1 MAVQLDGGGKEDLK
15 TQFVTREGTYKLMT
29 LSEYSRPNRVGY
41 TNSQGSASVRVS
53 FVTLPDPADPT
64 GAQGLGDRMCF
75 NFGKELYVYVYRGV
89 KKAVDLNKPVD
100 KKLYKG
106 TNPTCHNFNQ
116 TTATAD
122 SAPLL
127 VGFSTGQIQLID
139 PIKKELSK
147 LYNEDRLIDKSKV
160 TCIKWVPG
168 SNNLFLVSH
177 SSGQLYLYNE
187 ELLCGTTAPHYQS
200 FKSGDGYAI
209 YTCKTKSTRNP
220 LYRWVI
226 GAEGCCINEFA
237 FSPCGTNLAVV
248 SQDGF
253 LRVFQYNTMELVGS
267 ARSYFGGFL
276 CVCWSPD
283 GRYVVVGGEDDL
295 VTIWSFHEKR
305 VVARGQGHHSW
316 VSVVAFD
323 PYTTSYGDHDP
334 DFSGSDDETT
344 MPHSNHNHFHE
355 KSHRLST
362 TSQGGGGGHSNR
374 NSCGSE
380 LRMSGGTCYRLG
392 SVSQDTQLCL
402 WDITEDVLRQ
412 PVCAKQRSSVTGATS
427 GTLSS
432 SGTFNSGNGTAATA
446 NHHSN
451 SNTKHNNSNNVNFK
465 ENASGNNENSNN
477 STSTNAAVAT
487 VNSLTQRLAGLGFGE
502 RKGDNHKRNFS
513 LTMRG
518 GGTGAAAAATTANN
532 STTTVVQNNGGDKT
546 STGNSTN
553 TTSSSLNNSVGGGLV
568 GGMGNKKVSSVM
580 DDPMRLI
587 GTAWCPR
594 FDECPV
600 LEPLVCKK
608 LAHERLTELVF
619 REDCFVTACQD
630 GYVYTWARPGHMVGP
645 LTISSTLHRPS
656 HHHSNNPY
664 TSNINSM
671 RCNDL

>member
-139 PIKKELSK
+139 PIKKDSSQLSK

-334 DFSGSDDETT
+334 DFSGSDDET
-344 MPHSNHNHFHE
+344 MPHNNHNHFHE

-362 TSQGGGGGHSNR
+362 TSQSGIHSNR

-412 PVCAKQRSSVTGATS
+412 PVCAKQRPSATCS
-427 GTLSS
+427 TSGGTLSS
-432 SGTFNSGNGTAATA
+432 SGTFNSGNGAATTA

-451 SNTKHNNSNNVNFK
+451 SNAKHNNSNNINFK
-465 ENASGNNENSNN
+465 ENASSNNETSNN

-518 GGTGAAAAATTANN
+518 SGTGATATTANN
-532 STTTVVQNNGGDKT
+532 STTSIVQNNGGDKA
-546 STGNSTN
+546 STGNSTS
-553 TTSSSLNNSVGGGLV
+553 TSSSLNNSVGGGLV
-568 GGMGNKKVSSVM
+568 GGTGSKKVSSVM

-630 GYVYTWARPGHMVGP
+630 GYVYTWARPGHM
-645 LTISSTLHRPS
+645 
-656 HHHSNNPY
+656 
-664 TSNINSM
+664 INVLYHALADA
-671 RCNDL
+671 REYRG

>member
-15 TQFVTREGTYKLMT
+15 TQFVTREGAYKLMT
-29 LSEYSRPNRVGY
+29 LSEYSRSNRVGY
-41 TNSQGSASVRVS
+41 TNSQGSVSVRVS

-64 GAQGLGDRMCF
+64 GSQGLGDRMCF

-89 KKAVDLNKPVD
+89 KKALDLNKPVD

-106 TNPTCHNFNQ
+106 ANPTCHNFNQ

-147 LYNEDRLIDKSKV
+147 VYNEDRLIDKSKV

-200 FKSGDGYAI
+200 FKAGDGFAI

-253 LRVFQYNTMELVGS
+253 LRVFQYNRMELVGV

-323 PYTTSYGDHDP
+323 PYTTSYGDHDQ
-334 DFSGSDDETT
+334 DFSGSDDET
-344 MPHSNHNHFHE
+344 MPHNNHDHFHE
-355 KSHRLST
+355 KTNRLST
-362 TSQGGGGGHSNR
+362 TSQTVHSNR
-374 NSCGSE
+374 NSCSSE

-402 WDITEDVLRQ
+402 WDITEDILRQ
-412 PVCAKQRSSVTGATS
+412 PVCAKQRPSVAGSSNFPPVGSFGSGNGATS
-427 GTLSS
+427 
-432 SGTFNSGNGTAATA
+432 
-446 NHHSN
+446 NHHLNN
-451 SNTKHNNSNNVNFK
+451 SKHNNSNNINIK
-465 ENASGNNENSNN
+465 ESVSGNNESSNN
-477 STSTNAAVAT
+477 STGTNAAVST
-487 VNSLTQRLAGLGFGE
+487 VNSLTQRLGLGFGE
-502 RKGDNHKRNFS
+502 KKGDNHKRNFS
-513 LTMRG
+513 LTIRSS
-518 GGTGAAAAATTANN
+518 GASN
-532 STTTVVQNNGGDKT
+532 STIIQ
-546 STGNSTN
+546 
-553 TTSSSLNNSVGGGLV
+553 NSVGDKSNTNSNSSSNMNSVSGSLV
-568 GGMGNKKVSSVM
+568 GANKKVSSTM

-619 REDCFVTACQD
+619 RKDCFVTACQD
-630 GYVYTWARPGHMVGP
+630 GYVYTWARPDPMPGIGQIGNALHVVTPAEGGG
-645 LTISSTLHRPS
+645 TIV
-656 HHHSNNPY
+656 
-664 TSNINSM
+664 
-671 RCNDL
+671 

>member
-1 MAVQLDGGGKEDLK
+1 M
-15 TQFVTREGTYKLMT
+15 
-29 LSEYSRPNRVGY
+29 
-41 TNSQGSASVRVS
+41 
-53 FVTLPDPADPT
+53 
-64 GAQGLGDRMCF
+64 
-75 NFGKELYVYVYRGV
+75 
-89 KKAVDLNKPVD
+89 
-100 KKLYKG
+100 
-106 TNPTCHNFNQ
+106 
-116 TTATAD
+116 
-122 SAPLL
+122 
-127 VGFSTGQIQLID
+127 
-139 PIKKELSK
+139 
-147 LYNEDRLIDKSKV
+147 

-568 GGMGNKKVSSVM
+568 GGTGNKKVSSVM